1 MALGLESNIAETA
14 KAFQGNPQALQQRY
28 TQKQDLFD
36 LLALNMIKKQQ
47 AAAKNQLLMS
57 QQEMP
62 GTIIEQMENAVTKN
76 ESGEAN
82 TQTETA
88 TGVAGALATK
98 NAQTQSNMNKMAGVA
113 SNSAAN
119 MKTLAGGG
127 IVGFAGPEG
136 SEVKEAKEDGMYSY
150 SRFGKTI
157 NFKKIGND
165 YFRVKEDGT
174 VAKEKAGGITLANLQ
189 ADDSPLVKKLG
200 DDVAAPFTA
209 IPGAG
214 DMEPRDQG
222 SLTGAA
228 AKPFT
233 PIPGA
238 GDMMPRDQEL
248 AKPFTPI
255 PGAGNMM
262 PRDQNDLL
270 GIAAAKPEIKKD
282 KDGGAPAVGGF
293 DASKYAADDGFNTQV
308 KGGIK
313 DLLDSDPQKA
323 VDFAARTPA
332 EKAMIEK
339 LFKER
344 TDMRDNRMNPD
355 KLSSDRLSQML
366 LGAKGAT
373 AGEAFRTA
381 GLAGINA
388 DKNVE
393 NIRRSEFDAINKLF
407 MTEADR
413 SQGIKQKAFEGS
425 QADKKQGVA
434 SGSSL
439 TANEQSN
446 ALNAEKLFATMANNK
461 VANKLKSELNAISA
475 KRVTAQENNT
485 LARVDT
491 ALLRD
496 LTNTEKSGTN
506 QYLKEYEAKINALP
520 MSGKSKEEKTKL
532 QKQYKDEYDLN
543 ITTLRNGIAA
553 ERDAI
558 KNRLTAKT
566 GGIKSSKF
574 KLGQSNFKSN

>member
-57 QQEMP
+57 QKEMP

-76 ESGEAN
+76 EPGEAD
-82 TQTETA
+82 TQTEAA

-98 NAQTQSNMNKMAGVA
+98 NAQTKSNMNKMAGVA

-209 IPGAG
+209 TPGAG
-214 DMEPRDQG
+214 DMIPRDQG
-222 SLTGAA
+222 SLRGAA
-228 AKPFT
+228 FT

-238 GDMMPRDQEL
+238 GDMIPRDQKL

-262 PRDQNDLL
+262 PRNQNDLL
-270 GIAAAKPEIKKD
+270 GIAAVKPEIKKD
-282 KDGGAPAVGGF
+282 KNGGITAAAPTF
-293 DASKYAADDGFNTQV
+293 DASKYAADDDFNKDV
-308 KGGIK
+308 KGGIS
-313 DLLDSDPQKA
+313 DLLNSDPNKA

-332 EKAMIEK
+332 EQAFMAKM
-339 LFKER
+339 LKER
-344 TDMRDNRMNPD
+344 SDMRDNMMNPD
-355 KLSSDRLSQML
+355 KLSNDRLMQTL

-373 AGEAFRTA
+373 AGEAFRTS
-381 GLAGINA
+381 GLAGVNA
-388 DKNVE
+388 ERSQEKL
-393 NIRRSEFDAINKLF
+393 RRSEFDALNKLY

-425 QADKKQGVA
+425 QADKKQGVT

-439 TANEQSN
+439 TANEQLN
-446 ALNAEKLFATMANNK
+446 ALNADKLLQDISDSK
-461 VANKLKSELNAISA
+461 VKNEIQKGANKLKEQTNSILAQGNTIKSNSDMIRLYEGEETKTRKSLETNAANALKLIFGDTKKDNDKRNKIRAGLAADVKKFAESYAA
-475 KRVTAQENNT
+475 KRKKYEVN
-485 LARVDT
+485 LAG
-491 ALLRD
+491 
-496 LTNTEKSGTN
+496 LT
-506 QYLKEYEAKINALP
+506 
-520 MSGKSKEEKTKL
+520 
-532 QKQYKDEYDLN
+532 
-543 ITTLRNGIAA
+543 
-553 ERDAI
+553 
-558 KNRLTAKT
+558 TAKT
-566 GGIKSSKF
+566 GGISEVDKI
-574 KLGQSNFKSN
+574 LGIK